1 MTYAILAQ
9 PNMIT
14 PQPIRTFLFIHLDAS
29 DWNTHAD
36 GDLHTEQ
43 DQ

>member
-14 PQPIRTFLFIHLDAS
+14 PQPIRTLFIHLDAS

-36 GDLHTEQ
+36 GDLHTE
-43 DQ
+43 

>member
-1 MTYAILAQ
+1 MIYAILAQ

-14 PQPIRTFLFIHLDAS
+14 PQPIGIYFIHFDAS

-36 GDLHTEQ
+36 GDLHTE
-43 DQ
+43 